1 MAAIMDGTVIL
12 ERLGD
17 RRRILLLQ
25 GPIGPFFGELAR
37 FLLDNGREVTKVHL
51 NGGDAWFYDL
61 PGAVDFRLSPDH
73 WPHFIDSLLSTRKID
88 AVILFGDCR
97 PYHRAAALRARLRQ
111 VPIFVFEEGYIR
123 PNYVTFEPAG
133 VNGFSILP
141 RSLALLRALPGP
153 APEPRAI
160 KAPFSR
166 LARYAM
172 IYYLAGRFRRAAY
185 PNYRHHKPF
194 DIYPELWYWVRAGLR
209 KQWYRVIERG
219 VHRRLTEGLPGKFF
233 LVPLQVYNDSQVRH
247 HSDFRSVRAFIAQVL
262 NSFARSAP
270 ADCWLVFK
278 HHPMDRGH
286 RDYGR
291 QIREQ
296 AEEAGVSGRV
306 LYIHDQH
313 LPSLLRA
320 TCGVVVIN
328 STVGLS
334 ALFHGAPVKVL
345 GRCVY
350 DLPGL
355 THQGSLESFW
365 KQPEK
370 ASRDFFR
377 RYRDY
382 LIHLT
387 QVNGSFY
394 SGESIV
400 LGELT
405 SSDLPRCLPVDTVTV
420 DKLETRE
427 AA

>member
-1 MAAIMDGTVIL
+1 MDGSVIL

-37 FLLDNGREVTKVHL
+37 FLLVNGREVTKVHL

-61 PGAVDFRLSPDH
+61 PGAVDFKLSPDH
-73 WPHFIDSLLSTRKID
+73 WPHFIDNLISSRRID
-88 AVILFGDCR
+88 AIVLFGDCR
-97 PYHRAAALRARLRQ
+97 PYHRAASLRARMRS
-111 VPIFVFEEGYIR
+111 VPVFVFEEGYIR
-123 PNYVTFEPAG
+123 PNYVTFESGG
-133 VNGFSILP
+133 VNGFSMLP
-141 RSLALLRALPGP
+141 RSLALLRTLPAP
-153 APEPRAI
+153 LPEPRPV

-172 IYYLAGRFRRAAY
+172 TYYLAGRLRRGEY

-194 DIYPELWYWVRAGLR
+194 EIYPEMWYWVRAGLR
-209 KQWYRVIERG
+209 KHLYRVVERKIQA
-219 VHRRLTEGLPGKFF
+219 RLTGVLAGKFF

-270 ADCWLVFK
+270 DDCHLVFK

-296 AEEAGVSGRV
+296 AEEAGLSNRV

-313 LPSLLRA
+313 LPSLLKAAR
-320 TCGVVVIN
+320 GVVVIN

-345 GRCVY
+345 GRCIY

-355 THQGSLESFW
+355 THQGKLESFW
-365 KQPEK
+365 QQPEK
-370 ASRDFFR
+370 ASREFFG

-382 LIHLT
+382 LVHFT

-400 LGELT
+400 FSPSALEGMPR
-405 SSDLPRCLPVDTVTV
+405 SLPMGGDMI
-420 DKLETRE
+420 DALETQE